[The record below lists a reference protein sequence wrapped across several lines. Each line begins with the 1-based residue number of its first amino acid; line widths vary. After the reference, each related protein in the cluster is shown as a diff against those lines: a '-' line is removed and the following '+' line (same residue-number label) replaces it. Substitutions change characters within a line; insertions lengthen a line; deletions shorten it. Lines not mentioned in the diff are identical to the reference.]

1 MNIERSSHSNT
12 LSMQHMNF
20 AFHKFATL
28 DPATLF
34 AFLKLRVDV
43 FVVEQ
48 NCAYPE
54 LDEHDTAPD
63 TLHLLCYID
72 KQLAA
77 YARAMPSAAHDE
89 NIAKVQK
96 KPVVKIGRVVV
107 AKNYRGT
114 GVAKTLMTTLL
125 NRLTTDY
132 PDQQQILAAQDAVAY
147 FYAELGFKRISEI
160 YLEDGIPHVDM
171 LRTPSMSLPTEP

>member
-1 MNIERSSHSNT
+1 MKYV
-12 LSMQHMNF
+12 
-20 AFHKFATL
+20 FHTFATL

-54 LDEHDTAPD
+54 LDKHDTAPD

-72 KQLAA
+72 NQLAA
-77 YARAMPSAAHDE
+77 YARAMPGVEHD
-89 NIAKVQK
+89 NNAKIRK
-96 KPVVKIGRVVV
+96 NPMVKIGRVVV
-107 AKNYRGT
+107 ARNYRGK
-114 GVAKTLMTTLL
+114 GVAQTLMTTLL
-125 NRLTTDY
+125 NRLATDY
-132 PDQQQILAAQDAVAY
+132 PEQQQVLAAQDAVAC

-171 LRTPSMSLPTEP
+171 LRIPS